1 MSRRALS
8 AAALPGVAVALAA
21 LAGWVPQ
28 ARDIPAYFVPLREHT
43 ARVLK
48 GEASPFWNEQVGCG
62 EPLFANPQSALLYP
76 PAWLA
81 LLLPPATAVG
91 VEVGLHL
98 ALLGVGTAW
107 LARRLGA
114 AGWWAAAAGLG
125 AVSAGPVMDSAG
137 VLNNLTAL
145 TWLPWAWEAALAGAL
160 KRCAA
165 FSALAFFAGEPQ
177 LAALGAV
184 VSLLLAPARRT
195 AQGVLLAGGII
206 AVQAIPFAFWVA
218 GGDRGAAMGVEE
230 AARGGLPAALLPAL
244 AFPGAGT
251 GGGGFLFVVHP
262 TLPLWVLLGVALALA
277 RAGPARRLAL
287 ATLAGVAAAALAST
301 PAGEGA
307 WTAVTL
313 GLLRYPA
320 RLLLPAAVMGA
331 AAAVVA
337 LGRVRWRMGVSLA
350 LAMGLA
356 TIGVLAAGA
365 AAGTVVQAVAAGL
378 ATASPWGAAAATAG
392 SLALAA
398 QQGTALALGPPLEAP
413 VPCLEAQQAASRV
426 YLVEPSRVM
435 LAWVAEDPLRRTRA
449 LGLGYHPLQ
458 DGRRVARTFAPLAS
472 ADLAAHLRQADRG
485 PAGRWWL
492 DSLAADAVVSV
503 QPIAGL
509 PVVCRGGGLVVSAN
523 PQAWP
528 HFAVVAG
535 MPPPGA
541 NPVPAGELLHHGGG
555 GSYHRWTVRVDNESA
570 LLLRLDTPDR
580 GWRYRVDGQR
590 VSPLRGA
597 GILQGVPVPPGEHVV
612 EARHRPPGLG
622 VGAGITLV
630 ALLVMA
636 SPVRRS
642 RRRSGGETCGWK
654 RAQGSA
660 ASSGGGGGHG
670 ESGEHPFLS
679 LGVCGAGLPAGVG
692 ARPRPAGG

>member
-1 MSRRALS
+1 MSRWALPV
-8 AAALPGVAVALAA
+8 AALPGVAVALAA

-28 ARDIPAYFVPLREHT
+28 ARDLPAYFVPLREHT

-48 GEASPFWNEQVGCG
+48 GEASLFWNDLVGCG
-62 EPLFANPQSALLYP
+62 EPFFANPQSALLYP

-107 LARRLGA
+107 LARRLGVT
-114 AGWWAAAAGLG
+114 GWWAAAAGLG

-160 KRCAA
+160 KRCAV
-165 FSALAFFAGEPQ
+165 FSALAFLAGEPQ

-195 AQGVLLAGGII
+195 GQGLLLAGGIV
-206 AVQAIPFAFWVA
+206 AVQVIPFAFWVA

-230 AARGGLPAALLPAL
+230 AARGGLPVALLPAL
-244 AFPGAGT
+244 AFPGAGA
-251 GGGGFLFVVHP
+251 GGGEFLFVVHP
-262 TLPLWVLLGVALALA
+262 TLPLWVLLGLALALA

-287 ATLAGVAAAALAST
+287 ATLAGVAAAVLAST
-301 PAGEGA
+301 PAGERA
-307 WTAVTL
+307 WSAVTL
-313 GLLRYPA
+313 GLVRYPA

-331 AAAVVA
+331 TAAAVA
-337 LGRVRWRMGVSLA
+337 LSRLKGRIGVSLA
-350 LAMGLA
+350 LGAGLA
-356 TIGVLAAGA
+356 AVGVLVEGA
-365 AAGTVVQAVAAGL
+365 PWGAVAQAVAAGA
-378 ATASPWGAAAATAG
+378 ATVTPWGATAAAAG

-398 QQGTALALGPPLEAP
+398 QQGAALALGRPLEVP
-413 VPCLEAQQAASRV
+413 VPCLEAQRAATRL
-426 YLVEPSRVM
+426 YLVEPSRAM
-435 LAWVAEDPLRRTRA
+435 LAWVAEDPLPRTQA

-472 ADLAAHLRQADRG
+472 AALAAHLRQADQG

-503 QPIAGL
+503 HPIAEL
-509 PVVCRGGGLVVSAN
+509 PVLCRAGGLVVSSN
-523 PQAWP
+523 LRAWP
-528 HFAVVAG
+528 RFAVVAG

-541 NPVPAGELLHHGGG
+541 EPVPAGELLRHEGG
-555 GSYHRWTVRVDNESA
+555 GSYHRWTVRVDGQGS
-570 LLLRLDTPDR
+570 LVLRLDTPDR

-590 VSPLRGA
+590 VNPLRGA
-597 GILQGVPVPPGEHVV
+597 GILQGVPVPAGEHVV
-612 EARHRPPGLG
+612 EARYRPPGLG
-622 VGAGITLV
+622 VGAGITLG
-630 ALLVMA
+630 ALLVLA
-636 SPVRRS
+636 RPVRRF
-642 RRRSGGETCGWK
+642 RRRGEVET
-654 RAQGSA
+654 
-660 ASSGGGGGHG
+660 
-670 ESGEHPFLS
+670 
-679 LGVCGAGLPAGVG
+679 
-692 ARPRPAGG
+692 

>member
-1 MSRRALS
+1 VRRRPLAVAS
-8 AAALPGVAVALAA
+8 VPGVAVALAA

-62 EPLFANPQSALLYP
+62 EPFFANPQSALLYP

-107 LARRLGA
+107 LARRLGVS
-114 AGWWAAAAGLG
+114 GWWGVAAGLG

-145 TWLPWAWEAALAGAL
+145 TWLPWAWEAALAGAVR
-160 KRCAA
+160 RCAA

-177 LAALGAV
+177 LAALGAL

-195 AQGVLLAGGII
+195 VQGLLLAGGIV

-218 GGDRGAAMGVEE
+218 GGDRGTAMGVEE

-244 AFPGAGT
+244 AFPGAGA
-251 GGGGFLFVVHP
+251 GGGEFLFVVHP

-287 ATLAGVAAAALAST
+287 AALAGVAVAVLAST
-301 PAGEGA
+301 PAGERA
-307 WTAVTL
+307 WSAVTL
-313 GLLRYPA
+313 GLVRYPA
-320 RLLLPAAVMGA
+320 RLLLPAAVMAA

-337 LGRVRWRMGVSLA
+337 LRRVTWRIGVSLA
-350 LAMGLA
+350 LAAG
-356 TIGVLAAGA
+356 LAAGGVLVGGGPG
-365 AAGTVVQAVAAGL
+365 GTAVQAVAAGL
-378 ATASPWGAAAATAG
+378 ATVSPWGAAAATAG

-398 QQGTALALGPPLEAP
+398 QQGAALALGPPLHVP
-413 VPCLEAQQAASRV
+413 VPCLEAQRAATRT
-426 YLVEPSRVM
+426 YLVEPSRAM
-435 LAWVAEDPLRRTRA
+435 LAWVAEDPLPRTRA
-449 LGLGYHPLQ
+449 LGLGYHPLE

-492 DSLAADAVVSV
+492 DSLATDAVMSV

-509 PVVCRGGGLVVSAN
+509 PVACRAGGLVVSSN
-523 PQAWP
+523 PRAWP
-528 HFAVVAG
+528 RFAVVAG

-541 NPVPAGELLHHGGG
+541 EPVTAGELLHHVGG
-555 GSYHRWTVRVDNESA
+555 GSYHRWTVRADGEGA
-570 LLLRLDTPDR
+570 LLLHLDTPDR
-580 GWRYRVDGQR
+580 GWRYAVDGQR
-590 VSPLRGA
+590 VQVVRGV

-612 EARHRPPGLG
+612 EARYRPPGLG
-622 VGAGITLV
+622 VGVGITLL

-636 SPVRRS
+636 SPICRPS
-642 RRRSGGETCGWK
+642 RRGEGET
-654 RAQGSA
+654 
-660 ASSGGGGGHG
+660 
-670 ESGEHPFLS
+670 
-679 LGVCGAGLPAGVG
+679 
-692 ARPRPAGG
+692 